1 MAIALVVDDSATDR
15 VLAGRL
21 LEQGGG
27 IEVGFAKNG
36 REALDA
42 VRERIPD
49 VIVCDLQMPEMNGLE
64 LVEAIK
70 REFPSIPVVL
80 MTARGSESIA
90 AEALRKGAASYVPKM
105 ILANHLRETVNRI
118 LTAAGADRRHSR
130 LMHALEDYQCRFRL
144 RNDPGLIEPLTAH
157 VQEALRGLPLGD
169 EAERLRVGQAVKHVL
184 WMAHRHGNLEVPL
197 DATLS
202 DSDLEQLTAQRSD
215 QPPYASRSIVFDAHI
230 SASELIITVTH
241 EGPGI
246 DVAALP
252 SDLESRAVDRSW
264 LASFVM
270 VPSIMDDVRY
280 DDGGRTIGLLKKA
293 VCADDSEFEVAEGFD
308 ESDAD
313 APA

>member
-1 MAIALVVDDSATDR
+1 MAKALVVDDSATDR

-21 LEQGGG
+21 LEQGGD
-27 IEVGFAKNG
+27 IEVGFATNG

-70 REFPSIPVVL
+70 REYPSIPVVL

-118 LTAAGADRRHSR
+118 LTAAGADRRHTR
-130 LMHALEDYQCRFRL
+130 LMHALEECQCRFRL
-144 RNDPGLIEPLTAH
+144 RNDPGLFEPLTAH
-157 VQEALRGLPLGD
+157 VQEMLRSLPLGD

-184 WMAHRHGNLEVPL
+184 WMAHRHGNLEIPL
-197 DATLS
+197 DTGLS
-202 DSDLEQLTAQRSD
+202 DSALERMAAERSE
-215 QPPYASRSIVFDAHI
+215 QAPYASRSILVDAHVS
-230 SASELIITVTH
+230 SAEVIVTVTH

-246 DVAALP
+246 NVAALP
-252 SDLESRAVDRSW
+252 ADLESAAVDKSW
-264 LASFVM
+264 LAAFVF
-270 VPSIMDDVRY
+270 VPSIMNDVRY

-293 VCADDSEFEVAEGFD
+293 VLEEDAEFEVGQDFD
-308 ESDAD
+308 DAD
-313 APA
+313 GPE